1 MKKLSVLI
9 IIAFI
14 ALTINAQTAKQ
25 KLDSIVFQDY
35 HNGEW
40 NTSTS
45 YIYTYDEQGVQTQE
59 KFMINN
65 ADGGMDIWKQVD
77 YSHDADNKL
86 TQRIFSQ
93 RDGDNS
99 QELVMM
105 FKEDITYNSNGLI
118 DIKTM
123 DLRNYELAEWIIN
136 AKTEYEY
143 NASNQL
149 SLKTKSYWDAIDGL
163 WVPDI
168 KDEFFYENGLLISDI
183 HYDWQD
189 EQWRANSKNEYSY
202 RGDGK
207 VSQKIVFDRFGLP
220 DWLEEFKIDYIYDEN
235 GNKIQEIGYSF
246 SGKDNWVEISKYEY
260 SYDSDNNM
268 NEYTTYN
275 WQDNS
280 WAESEKFTWE
290 VNTNYIY
297 EDLILPY
304 FDNGEALIDDGIHLY
319 PMGSYKTLFNNM
331 LEGYQSFK
339 WLNNSWTLISQSSFQ
354 YSQFLLGLEG
364 LSKNIINIFPIP
376 ASDYVVFE
384 MDGFAQSMT
393 VKLFDLNGK
402 LCLSEELKADG
413 KISLSMLNRG
423 VYFYQVTTGN
433 DVINGK
439 LILQ

>member
-1 MKKLSVLI
+1 MKKISALI
-9 IIAFI
+9 FIAFI
-14 ALTINAQTAKQ
+14 TITINAQTTKQ

-35 HNGEW
+35 YNGEW
-40 NTSTS
+40 KTSTS
-45 YIYTYDEQGVQTQE
+45 YIYAYDEQGVQTQE

-65 ADGGMDIWKQVD
+65 AEGGMDIWKQVD

-93 RDGDNS
+93 QDGNNS
-99 QELVMM
+99 QELVLI
-105 FKEDITYNSNGLI
+105 FKEDIVYNSNGLI
-118 DIKTM
+118 DLKTM
-123 DLRNYELAEWIIN
+123 DLINQETAEWMIN

-202 RGDGK
+202 REDGK
-207 VSQKIVFDRFGLP
+207 VSQKLVFDRFGLP
-220 DWLEEFKIDYIYDEN
+220 DWLEKYKIDYIYDEN

-246 SGKDNWVEISKYEY
+246 SENNNWVEISKYEY

-268 NEYTTYN
+268 NEYITYN

-280 WAESEKFTWE
+280 WVQSEKFTWE

-331 LEGYQSFK
+331 LKGYQSFK
-339 WLNNSWTLISQSSFQ
+339 WLNNSWTSISQSSFQ
-354 YSQFLLGLEG
+354 YSQITLGLEEF
-364 LSKNIINIFPIP
+364 SKNTINVFPIP
-376 ASDYVVFE
+376 ASDYIVFE
-384 MDGFAQSMT
+384 MEGYTQPMT
-393 VKLFDLNGK
+393 VQLFDLNGK

-413 KISLSMLNRG
+413 KISLSKFNRG
-423 VYFYQVTTGN
+423 MYFYQLTRGN
-433 DVINGK
+433 DVISGK
-439 LILQ
+439 FILQ